1 MLEIFSD
8 VHDAMQEVKSLQM
21 DHEHDDTL
29 LEMSKAL
36 GATLESVASGG
47 SCIIKAIEEAIH
59 DTLNGL
65 EDLDEKVLGSLG
77 EASSKVIEAKGH
89 EPRTPP
95 WALTTCSMAS

>member
-1 MLEIFSD
+1 
-8 VHDAMQEVKSLQM
+8 M
-21 DHEHDDTL
+21 DHEHGDTL
-29 LEMSKAL
+29 LGISEAL
-36 GATLESVASGG
+36 GATLESEAPGG
-47 SCIIKAIEEAIH
+47 SSIIKAIGEAIH

-77 EASSKVIEAKGH
+77 EAASKVIEAKGH

>member
-8 VHDAMQEVKSLQM
+8 VHDTMQKVKSLQM
-21 DHEHDDTL
+21 DHEHGDTL
-29 LEMSKAL
+29 LGISKAL
-36 GATLESVASGG
+36 GATLVALGG
-47 SCIIKAIEEAIH
+47 SCIIKAIGEAIH

-65 EDLDEKVLGSLG
+65 EDLDDKVLGSLG
-77 EASSKVIEAKGH
+77 EAASKVIEAKGH